1 MRFRLVPRV
10 AAIIPLPE
18 DGTPPASGALLLLF
32 CFVIPEGNFLVFSFP
47 NLRLLFVSLLLL
59 SLLSAIGAAT
69 SQPRPKAQVKPPPQ
83 PKG

>member
-1 MRFRLVPRV
+1 
-10 AAIIPLPE
+10 
-18 DGTPPASGALLLLF
+18 
-32 CFVIPEGNFLVFSFP
+32 
-47 NLRLLFVSLLLL
+47 LLFVSLLLL